1 VTGQAGDPQSA
12 SGLVAVTR
20 IDDLTTPVAAYLRL
34 AGTHANA
41 CLLESVEGGS
51 YRGRFSAIGLD
62 PDLSWIVEDGQ
73 AWLEDPET
81 GQRTAEPDDPIA
93 SLKRL
98 IAGSQLRL
106 DDGIPSIASG
116 LFGYVGYDLIR
127 AIEKLPDTQAPD
139 PAGIPEARLMR
150 PRIVIVFDA
159 LKQEVT
165 AYRRLADGDDPKAV
179 QNRLQA
185 LLDQL
190 DQSPA
195 RTTEAAPATVQPVSA
210 FDPDEFRA
218 SVSRVQDHIRAGDIF
233 QGVLS
238 QRFSTPFELPPFA
251 LYRALRRLNPSPFL
265 FHFQFPGYA
274 VTGSSPEI
282 LVRLRDGVV
291 TVRPIAGTRP
301 RGASPAE
308 DAELEQDLLADP
320 KERAEHMML
329 LDLGRND
336 IGRVAKP
343 GTIRITEREIVE
355 RYSHV
360 MHIVSNVEGD
370 IADGQDAVSALFA
383 GFPAGTVS
391 GAPKVRAMQILDE
404 IEPHRRGLYAGAAG
418 YFSADGNMDMAIAL
432 RTALLK
438 DGLMHVQ
445 AGAGIVLDSDPEAEL
460 QECHNKARAL
470 FRAAEQAHRFV

>member
-1 VTGQAGDPQSA
+1 VSGPASNAHSAGE
-12 SGLVAVTR
+12 LIAVRR
-20 IDDLTTPVAAYLRL
+20 IDDLTTPVAAYLAL
-34 AGTHANA
+34 AGSSKNA

-51 YRGRFSAIGLD
+51 YRGRFSAIALD
-62 PDLSWIVEDGQ
+62 PDISWIVEDG
-73 AWLEDPET
+73 AANREDPAT
-81 GQRTAEPDDPIA
+81 GQRHAETADPIT
-93 SLKRL
+93 SLKSL
-98 IAGSQLRL
+98 IAESRL
-106 DDGIPSIASG
+106 ELGDGVPSIAAG
-116 LFGYVGYDLIR
+116 LFGYIGYDLIR
-127 AIEKLPDTQAPD
+127 AIETLPDTQAPD
-139 PAGIPEARLMR
+139 PADIPAARLMR
-150 PRIVIVFDA
+150 PRTVVVFDA
-159 LKQEVT
+159 LKQEIT
-165 AYRRLADGDDPKAV
+165 AYGRAKRSEDPAQVETRL
-179 QNRLQA
+179 RA
-185 LLDQL
+185 LLDRL
-190 DQSPA
+190 DSPPPRNEPGLPEKVA
-195 RTTEAAPATVQPVSA
+195 PVSA
-210 FDPDEFRA
+210 FDPDDFRD
-218 SVSRVQDHIRAGDIF
+218 SVRRVQDHIRAGDIF

-238 QRFSTPFELPPFA
+238 QRFSTEFSLPPFA
-251 LYRALRRLNPSPFL
+251 FYRALRRLNPSPFL
-265 FHFQFPGYA
+265 FHFQFDGYA

-308 DAELEQDLLADP
+308 DAELEKDLLADP

-336 IGRVAKP
+336 VGRVAAP

-370 IADGQDAVSALFA
+370 IAPGGDAVSALFA

-438 DGLMHVQ
+438 DGQMHVQ

>member
-1 VTGQAGDPQSA
+1 MSRVRSGHQPNC
-12 SGLVAVTR
+12 GLVSVTR
-20 IDDLTTPVAAYLRL
+20 IDDLTTPVAAYLTL
-34 AGTHANA
+34 AGSAENA

-51 YRGRFSAIGLD
+51 YRGRYSAIGLD
-62 PDLSWIVEDGQ
+62 PDVSWVVENGT
-73 AWLEDPET
+73 AYLENPES
-81 GQRTAEPDDPIA
+81 GERTAENADPIL

-98 IAGSQLRL
+98 IADSAMELAEGT
-106 DDGIPSIASG
+106 PSIAAG

-127 AIEKLPDTQAPD
+127 AIEPLPDTQAPD
-139 PAGIPEARLMR
+139 PACIPEARLMR
-150 PRIVIVFDA
+150 PRTIIVFDA
-159 LKQEVT
+159 LKQEIT
-165 AYRRLADGDDPKAV
+165 AYGRLSDGDD
-179 QNRLQA
+179 
-185 LLDQL
+185 
-190 DQSPA
+190 
-195 RTTEAAPATVQPVSA
+195 TEAVEARLKTLLQRLDEAPQRSAPRAPHNIVPVSA
-210 FDPDEFRA
+210 FDPDDFRS
-218 SVSRVQDHIRAGDIF
+218 SVRRIQDHIRAGDIF

-238 QRFSTPFELPPFA
+238 QRFSTDFELPPFA
-251 LYRALRRLNPSPFL
+251 FYRALRRLNPSPFL
-265 FHFQFPGYA
+265 FHFQFAGYA

-282 LVRLRDGVV
+282 LVRLREGVV

-301 RGASPAE
+301 RGASPAA
-308 DAELEQDLLADP
+308 DAELERELLADP

-336 IGRVAKP
+336 VGRVAKA

-370 IADGQDAVSALFA
+370 IAPGEDAVSALFA

-432 RTALLK
+432 RTALIK
-438 DGLMHVQ
+438 DGRMHVQ
-445 AGAGIVLDSDPEAEL
+445 AGAGIVLDSDPDSEL